1 VLGKLQDVDG
11 HSGGEKRNL
20 DLTGEVLEDV
30 LDLLLEATGEHLIS
44 LIEYEDLQVVR
55 LEEAFLHHVVNTPRG
70 TNNNMDALLKDLDF
84 IADYGSTNASV
95 DLDSYELANL
105 LDNES
110 DLLSELSGGGDH

>member
-1 VLGKLQDVDG
+1 M
-11 HSGGEKRNL
+11 
-20 DLTGEVLEDV
+20 
-30 LDLLLEATGEHLIS
+30 DLLLEVTGEHLIS
-44 LIEYEDLQVVR
+44 LIEYEDLQVVG

-110 DLLSELSGGGDH
+110 DLLSELTGGDDHQGLSMDGAGVNDLKDRDRKTSCFASS